1 MNITYK
7 KDGIELSDKTFIS
20 LDYINEMCNDI
31 KIKGDKLVLLE
42 IGWDGRGGS
51 VFEQIA
57 LPKKSALRVKD
68 ILLNQEVYFG
78 EIWGKHSEVYGEISE
93 EDFKVVSDKKKIKS
107 FLKEYPSGHAY
118 DHSFIYTFIERFEEM
133 AENEDFEAIED
144 SGLSQGIIDE
154 LQNLI
159 KKL

>member
-1 MNITYK
+1 MKIEYK
-7 KDGIELSDKTFIS
+7 KDGIIVGDAFLLLSDI
-20 LDYINEMCNDI
+20 IQECNNI
-31 KIKGDKLVLLE
+31 KIKENNLVLLE

-57 LPKKSALRVKD
+57 LPKESALRVKD

-78 EIWGKHSEVYGEISE
+78 EIWGKHSEVYGEVSE
-93 EDFKVVSDKKKIKS
+93 EDFKIVADKKKIKS
-107 FLKEYPSGHAY
+107 FLEEYPSGHDY

-133 AENEDFEAIED
+133 ADNEEFEEMEEAGITQD
-144 SGLSQGIIDE
+144 IIDE

-159 KKL
+159 K